1 MVILRDDS
9 AGCPHPD
16 THPPRPARR
25 PLRHPRHTQ
34 NITVIF
40 NADLYGFQFCA
51 TEAYNVLSASAVDG
65 SSAATT
71 SGTGTIASGSVTT
84 TSPGDLIY
92 QYGSTLL
99 L

>member
-1 MVILRDDS
+1 MSLLTWRLVPKISRLFS
-9 AGCPHPD
+9 S
-16 THPPRPARR
+16 
-25 PLRHPRHTQ
+25 
-34 NITVIF
+34 
-40 NADLYGFQFCA
+40 DLYGFQFCA

-71 SGTGTIASGSVTT
+71 SGTATIASGSVTT